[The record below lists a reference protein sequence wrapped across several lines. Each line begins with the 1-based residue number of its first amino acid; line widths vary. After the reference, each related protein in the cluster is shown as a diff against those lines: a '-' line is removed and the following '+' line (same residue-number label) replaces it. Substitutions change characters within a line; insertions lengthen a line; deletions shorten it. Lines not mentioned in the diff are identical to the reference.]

1 MSEEFFDELERSE
14 YADEMDQIQLVG
26 MKLGEEEYAVDVLKI
41 TEIIRA
47 VEITVVPRMESYILG
62 VMNLRGKVVPVI
74 DLRVRFNL
82 DRCDFDKSTRIIV
95 VSVDKENIGFVV
107 DEVTQVIRIKRSM
120 VEPTP
125 PLVGSIGQ
133 EYILGICKYDS
144 RLIMLLDIDRVI
156 NDSNES
162 KESELRKKM
171 LGTSVK
177 KPQIEM
183 PQAVPQQAPVR
194 EEHVEVA
201 AVNEVKAPVVEEPKA
216 VNKVVETK
224 AVENDLPNP
233 DEIKGPEIILADDSV
248 IESGSSDKGIED
260 DIDALIAQE
269 LAKREAETEELNKKK
284 RKQPSAELSHDDILN
299 DALRQSDALFDAGK
313 DEQVEQDDLDSL
325 IAQEL
330 AKREAETDALNKKHR
345 DEKKNKDVDI
355 DLSVVDP
362 DAVPAVEIITH
373 PAETPDED
381 NGRVKLDHGED
392 KSPAGSGES
401 VQVSIKEL
409 KRIADKIISGDEK
422 ESKIDE
428 NIKGEIGE
436 LLRLIL
442 ETKHRVDEIDP
453 LLEKSK
459 ENLPNVTSM
468 LEGVND
474 ETEKATLNLME
485 ASDSM
490 AEFYK
495 TFLSDINKLKSLAS
509 KEHEKEFME
518 LYGKVVNNLSEAESL
533 GFKILESLE
542 FQDITEQKLRKVIKS
557 IEDMGTRIGT
567 IVGFLQVQ
575 DAKKGNEFNRHEQ
588 LLVDYGLA

>member
-183 PQAVPQQAPVR
+183 PQSVPQQAPVR

-201 AVNEVKAPVVEEPKA
+201 SVNEVKAPVVEEPKA
-216 VNKVVETK
+216 VNKAVETK

-269 LAKREAETEELNKKK
+269 LAKREAETEALNKKK

-373 PAETPDED
+373 PAEPSEESD
-381 NGRVKLDHGED
+381 GRVKLDHGED
-392 KSPAGSGES
+392 KSPVNNGES

-509 KEHEKEFME
+509 KENEKEFME

-575 DAKKGNEFNRHEQ
+575 DAKNGNEFNRHEQ